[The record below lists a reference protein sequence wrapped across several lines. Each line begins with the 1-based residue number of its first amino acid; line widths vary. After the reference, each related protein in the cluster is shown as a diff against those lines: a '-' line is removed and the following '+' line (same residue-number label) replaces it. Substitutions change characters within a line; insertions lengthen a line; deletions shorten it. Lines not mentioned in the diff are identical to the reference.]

1 MIDEKTGLWYPDKK
15 LCTTQE
21 GLRQEQEWLRN
32 HRGINNGTPPSKMGL
47 KNYQYGNTLHKS
59 FYEGRNPPPVRLDST
74 ENIEWYTEQIKRCIY
89 GYEYENQRI
98 TGTHYFFLNFYAFD
112 VMQMDKDGKMIP
124 TQEVSYPYYSVIS
137 DYIFKCMEEARL
149 TGKAFA
155 LMSGRGCGKE
165 QPHYEVIKTPT
176 GETTMG
182 DVKVGDTILGSNGQ
196 PIKVT
201 GKFPQG
207 VKDVYRVHLSD
218 GRHAD
223 CGLNHLW
230 TVTTNKGKQKT
241 LELKDM
247 LDTYKIGKRGDSRY
261 FINTSGIA
269 NYEHK
274 HVSIDPYILG
284 FLIGDGCLTTNVKFT
299 TADSEIIDNLN
310 DKLPEKYR
318 INYLNKY
325 DYSIVYEEVGK
336 NPMYDIIRGYKLN
349 TTSHNKYIPNDYM
362 INSENVRMELL
373 KGLMDSDGTC
383 SKEGVIEFSTVS
395 DNLADDVSTL
405 CRSLGMKVTRSIKK
419 NKYKDGIV
427 LSHRIR
433 MYTDK
438 DVFTLKRKLKY
449 TFDSKTK
456 QSFRNKSAIT
466 HIEKLDDQCKCSCIM
481 VDAEDHLYLT
491 RDFIVTHN
499 TFMTLAEIAKTYL
512 FKSRSH
518 CMISASADKTS
529 DECFS
534 KMRKIL
540 NQVARLHPTLALNR
554 LKDTQ
559 GVIMS
564 GQKVTRDGKEFE
576 EGPLSQ
582 IEKLTYG
589 TNPGASR
596 GRRLD
601 VQLFEE
607 IGEWAEG
614 NANLKNCIAAS
625 DGSWKVGSLMKCLP
639 LYIGTGGS
647 VKSEQAKDIFMNPE
661 AYNILPLYDF
671 GGGKFKKGTGCF
683 IPSHYYFG
691 GFWERTGVNDNEGAR
706 EHLEKERE
714 SKKSD
719 IVQFEKNTM
728 EYPFTVEEVFKQMG
742 TNIFDQNKISAQAI
756 ALSYDE
762 TPKPEKGFLEW
773 VRGKNRKIVSVRW
786 CPNPK
791 GNIEI
796 LEHPALGKND
806 SQYNKLYVAGV
817 DGIDMG
823 MSDSTSDTDRSSLAC
838 LIKKRM
844 IGGKFFSDTSNLYV
858 AKYLGRSSD
867 VREDYDAVLKMA
879 MYYNALVNI
888 EYTKIG
894 MVSYF
899 KEKHQSHRLLRRP
912 QVAMPKDIEQK
923 QRRGVGTD
931 LIGTPVTSQL
941 IQHQDIL
948 IKQYIL
954 DYCDTIYFSD
964 VLDQLRDYKSE
975 NRTKYDLVIAM
986 GLCELASEEL
996 MEEQVTNP
1004 DDSPKVIKLW
1014 GYYTDNYG
1022 RKRYGVLPDNQQPKP
1037 IDRNKLFGFKEE
1049 KPLEWIDMSNSARF
1063 DDNFSIGRAA
1073 DLENY

>member
-1 MIDEKTGLWYPDKK
+1 MIDEKTGLWCPDKE

-21 GLRQEQEWLRN
+21 ELRQQTEWLRQ
-32 HRGINNGTPPSKMGL
+32 HRGINKGTPPSKMGL
-47 KNYQYGNTLHKS
+47 KSYQYGNVLHKS

-89 GYEYENQRI
+89 GHEYGNQRI

-112 VMQMDKDGKMIP
+112 VMQMDKNGKMIP
-124 TQEVSYPYYSVIS
+124 TQEVSYPYYSVVS

-149 TGKAFA
+149 TAKAFA

-182 DVKVGDTILGSNGQ
+182 DVKVGDTILGSKGQ

-218 GRHAD
+218 GRYAD
-223 CGLNHLW
+223 CGLDHLW
-230 TVTTNKGKQKT
+230 TVRYHGKFHT
-241 LELKDM
+241 LSVREILNDPM
-247 LDTYKIGKRGDSRY
+247 YWSEEM
-261 FINTSGIA
+261 GIQNA
-269 NYEHK
+269 KN
-274 HVSIDPYILG
+274 VGLG
-284 FLIGDGCLTTNVKFT
+284 FN
-299 TADSEIIDNLN
+299 E
-310 DKLPEKYR
+310 
-318 INYLNKY
+318 
-325 DYSIVYEEVGK
+325 YSI
-336 NPMYDIIRGYKLN
+336 IIN
-349 TTSHNKYIPNDYM
+349 
-362 INSENVRMELL
+362 
-373 KGLMDSDGTC
+373 
-383 SKEGVIEFSTVS
+383 
-395 DNLADDVSTL
+395 
-405 CRSLGMKVTRSIKK
+405 
-419 NKYKDGIV
+419 
-427 LSHRIR
+427 
-433 MYTDK
+433 
-438 DVFTLKRKLKY
+438 
-449 TFDSKTK
+449 
-456 QSFRNKSAIT
+456 
-466 HIEKLDDQCKCSCIM
+466 IEKLDEQYECSCIM